1 MIERKVPPGK
11 RRVALKKCLNRAGY
25 ARILECHSGLSG
37 IIAEAAKVDIGGKAL
52 GFDGL
57 WESSLTDS
65 GTKGLPDASIVG
77 FDSRIHTVNEIM
89 SVTSKP
95 IIVDGD
101 TGGEPCQFEYLVQN
115 LERLG
120 VSAVVIEDKVYPK
133 RNSLDS
139 SANQDLEDP
148 RVFAEKIIAGKEVGV
163 TNGFMIIARLESL
176 IAGAGI
182 DDALDRAE
190 KYIVAGADGI
200 MIHSN
205 KPEPDEILEFAGAYQ
220 GLCDRVGRRPALVC
234 VPTTYN
240 TISDAQ
246 LASKGFN
253 IIIHA
258 NHMLRAAYKGM
269 EEVAASILANGRSFE
284 ADRICAPVPDV
295 LSSVGFHRIT
305 QKDRERAETRR
316 QEDARWD
323 RTAISAGQPAQKDGR

>member
-1 MIERKVPPGK
+1 MIEKKVPPGK
-11 RRVALKKCLNRAGY
+11 RRVALKKCLDRKGY

-37 IIAEAAKVDIGGKAL
+37 IIAEVAQVEIAGKTV

-95 IIVDGD
+95 VIVDGD

-120 VSAVVIEDKVYPK
+120 VSAVIIEDKVYPK
-133 RNSLDS
+133 RNSLDA

-148 RVFAEKIIAGKEVGV
+148 RVFAEKIIAGKEAAV

-176 IAGAGI
+176 IAGTGI
-182 DDALDRAE
+182 GDALHRAE
-190 KYIVAGADGI
+190 KYIAAGADGI

-220 GLCDRVGRRPALVC
+220 RLCDRVGRRPVLVC

-246 LASKGFN
+246 LVSKGFN

-258 NHMLRAAYKGM
+258 NHMLRAAHKGM
-269 EEVAASILANGRSFE
+269 AEVAASILTNGRSFE

-295 LSSVGFHRIT
+295 LSAVGFHRII

-316 QEDARWD
+316 QEDSLWERA
-323 RTAISAGQPAQKDGR
+323 AVPVGQPGRKDGR